1 MDRPLVTSVPAL
13 SEGHPK
19 NAKSSNDTKLQ
30 PLHPS
35 SPLRN
40 GEIGFGTISPI
51 ENGSFAFDRV
61 LKTGKVHRRI
71 KHKRAFKATWKSGH
85 LVLRPNLLSVYK
97 DEEATR
103 LKLSITLS
111 EVTAVAPFKSPRSK
125 RQHLFA
131 IYCPTGN
138 YRFQAE
144 SQKDAEDWIQR
155 IRSETRLDEEEAA
168 FLALTKKKKSQKS
181 AAKPSGDDS
190 TSTSSRPSSPE
201 LGTSLSF
208 NSQARQFAYPLDFS
222 ANDMTSEWSDGP
234 SNNTNLRSK
243 RSAHNLASSA
253 QKTGQS
259 QPPLPREGN
268 RNADVGILR
277 DPERVLCNG
286 YLQCLRTK
294 GGVRTWKRY
303 WVVLRPRS
311 LGFYKNEK
319 EYCAVKVIPMSQ
331 VIEAA
336 DVDPV
341 SRSKNFCLQV
351 IAEEKSY
358 QLCTPDEESLA
369 KWLGGLKSI
378 IIARK
383 KLEASVSATA

>member
-1 MDRPLVTSVPAL
+1 M
-13 SEGHPK
+13 
-19 NAKSSNDTKLQ
+19 
-30 PLHPS
+30 
-35 SPLRN
+35 
-40 GEIGFGTISPI
+40 
-51 ENGSFAFDRV
+51 
-61 LKTGKVHRRI
+61 
-71 KHKRAFKATWKSGH
+71 
-85 LVLRPNLLSVYK
+85 
-97 DEEATR
+97 
-103 LKLSITLS
+103 S

-131 IYCPTGN
+131 VYCPTGN
-138 YRFQAE
+138 YRFEAE
-144 SQKDAEDWIQR
+144 SQKDSEDWIQR

-168 FLALTKKKKSQKS
+168 FLALAKKKKSQKS
-181 AAKPSGDDS
+181 ALKPSCDDS

-201 LGTSLSF
+201 LGASLSP

-234 SNNTNLRSK
+234 SNNTSLRPK
-243 RSAHNLASSA
+243 RSANNLSSA
-253 QKTGQS
+253 QKGGQPQPQPPQS
-259 QPPLPREGN
+259 QPREGN

-303 WVVLRPRS
+303 WVVLRPKS

-319 EYCAVKVIPMSQ
+319 VSSLHCFPSRKERTLNDHQEYCAVKVIPMSQ

-336 DVDPV
+336 EIEPV

-358 QLCTPDEESLA
+358 QLCTLDEESLT

-383 KLEASVSATA
+383 KLEASASATA